1 MNKKLVLGTA
11 NFGNVYGISNSSL
24 RLPLVDKEIAE
35 RLVARAVSIGID
47 TFDTAQNYGPSL
59 GWITDF
65 SKDMKLRI
73 WSKVSWIPDE
83 FQDFQNFTDYIS
95 KYFDNHGRENLELLQ
110 LHNWTPSLKPS
121 EIERRIDFIRDEW
134 KIKVGATTYGTESA
148 FEATKYFDS
157 IQIECNLLNKH
168 AYLNVRDK
176 LGDDQILNVRSLFLQ
191 GLLLK
196 DSSSV
201 DQKYNEL
208 MPALKRIDLIVNES
222 GIDKNEFITR
232 WLHELDGVSG
242 FVVGVDSTEQLDEIA
257 SNFAKG
263 SLPRECVTKLESI
276 ENLKLKMADP
286 RNWNSL

>member
-1 MNKKLVLGTA
+1 M
-11 NFGNVYGISNSSL
+11 S
-24 RLPLVDKEIAE
+24 
-35 RLVARAVSIGID
+35 
-47 TFDTAQNYGPSL
+47 
-59 GWITDF
+59 
-65 SKDMKLRI
+65 
-73 WSKVSWIPDE
+73 
-83 FQDFQNFTDYIS
+83 
-95 KYFDNHGRENLELLQ
+95 
-110 LHNWTPSLKPS
+110 
-121 EIERRIDFIRDEW
+121 
-134 KIKVGATTYGTESA
+134 
-148 FEATKYFDS
+148 
-157 IQIECNLLNKH
+157 
-168 AYLNVRDK
+168 VRDK

-263 SLPRECVTKLESI
+263 SLPRECVAKLASI
-276 ENLKLKMADP
+276 ESLKLKMADP